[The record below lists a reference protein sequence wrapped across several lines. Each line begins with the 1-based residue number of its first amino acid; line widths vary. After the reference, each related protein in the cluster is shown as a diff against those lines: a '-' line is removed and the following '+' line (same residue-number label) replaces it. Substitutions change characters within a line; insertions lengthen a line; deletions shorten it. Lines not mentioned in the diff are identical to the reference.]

1 MCPFVDLTNE
11 RTSYW
16 MIESYFKVARK
27 KKECGRASDTE
38 SSFASIFEYGWDSFF
53 FFRNKSDIFTNIYL
67 CLSLVF
73 NIKPKM
79 AYFLS

>member
-1 MCPFVDLTNE
+1 
-11 RTSYW
+11 

-27 KKECGRASDTE
+27 KNVEERATQKVVSQVYLNMDE
-38 SSFASIFEYGWDSFF
+38 IHF